1 MKNSVFGALALVLV
15 GCTDGG
21 GKAGP
26 EVLSADVV
34 LSPDV
39 ATVATLLWS
48 IDAPTAA
55 TVRYGTEERSFDVA
69 VDAAATEHQTLLLG
83 VPAATEIT
91 WSILDST
98 GSELATGTYTTGALP
113 TELPSLEVTGGGHDQ
128 FMLTPLIG
136 ATTAAVILSPEGK
149 IVWYHLDARGLDV
162 YRVRLASDGSGVVYN
177 AASVSGD
184 PAEDSALVHVSWD
197 GATSDELAVPLLSHD
212 FVELADGTLAAIGVK
227 YGPGADGTD
236 VRGDRIVE
244 IAPDGTQT
252 DIWTSWD
259 CFDPT
264 EYAGDDEELGWTFA
278 NALDY
283 VPETDSYVL
292 GLRNFSSILEVDRAG
307 TCGSVIGGEPSD
319 FTFEG
324 SRFRHQHQFEM
335 IDADHLLVF
344 DNDGAGATT
353 SRAIEYELD
362 RETMTATQIWDYTP
376 DPKVYSF
383 VLGDAERL
391 DGGDTFVA
399 FSVAGRLDRVDPD
412 GELLWSVGTGVGYAF
427 GFVTLAPALVE

>member
-1 MKNSVFGALALVLV
+1 MFGALTLALV
-15 GCTDGG
+15 GCTGG
-21 GKAGP
+21 DDKLGV

-34 LSPDV
+34 LSPNV
-39 ATVATLLWS
+39 ATVATLDWS
-48 IDAPTAA
+48 VEAPVAA
-55 TVRYGTEERSFDVA
+55 TVRYGTDERTFDVA
-69 VDAAATEHQTLLLG
+69 VDATATEHQTLLLG

-91 WSILDST
+91 WSILDAD
-98 GSELATGTYTTGALP
+98 GGLMATGTYTTGALP
-113 TELPSLEVTGGGHDQ
+113 TELPSVEVTGGGHDQ

-149 IVWYHLDARGLDV
+149 IVWYHLDDRGLDV

-184 PAEDSALVHVSWD
+184 PAEDSALVTVSWD
-197 GATSDELAVPLLSHD
+197 GGTSEELAVPLLSHD
-212 FVELADGTLAAIGVK
+212 FVELTDGTLGAIGVK

-264 EYAGDDEELGWTFA
+264 EYTGDDEELGWTFA
-278 NALDY
+278 NAIDY
-283 VPETDSYVL
+283 VPESDSYVL
-292 GLRNFSSILEVDRAG
+292 GLRNFSSILPVDRAG
-307 TCGSVIGGEPSD
+307 ACGSVIGGEPSD
-319 FTFEG
+319 YTFDG
-324 SRFRHQHQFEM
+324 SRFRHQHQFQM

-362 RETMTATQIWDYTP
+362 HDAMTATQVWDYTP

-399 FSVAGRLDRVDPD
+399 FSVAGRLDRVSPD
-412 GELLWSVGTGVGYAF
+412 GELLWSVATGVGYAF
-427 GFVTLAPALVE
+427 GFVTLVPALVE